1 MTAERDRLAMRMPRH
16 DHGCNCWPH
25 VSEKEALA
33 LIADVATLE
42 YREGRD
48 ARSAAYD
55 DGWERGRA
63 DLAARI
69 EERLTA
75 EWEGRH
81 YRSEAMT
88 DEVRLVLDVARRIV
102 REEAAR

>member
-1 MTAERDRLAMRMPRH
+1 MSAVEDAAGQRMPRH
-16 DHGCNCWPH
+16 DHGCTCWPH

-48 ARSAAYD
+48 GRSAAYD

-69 EERLTA
+69 EERVAAYASDTKA
-75 EWEGRH
+75 MEPNEWI
-81 YRSEAMT
+81 
-88 DEVRLVLDVARRIV
+88 EVADVLAIV
-102 REEAAR
+102 REEAAK